1 MPELDA
7 LFWIMTGFAA
17 MAGLMRGFAGFGSA
31 MVLSPL
37 LSHYYSPAAAVL
49 AIAVMEIAVSVQLI
63 PRALP
68 DVQWRFVG
76 PATVAALAGMPL
88 GIWALVAV
96 DPDLIARFV
105 AGVVLAFVLV
115 LASGWRYGGPKRLP
129 VTAAVGLSSGALLT
143 STSVGGP
150 PVLIYMMA
158 GDDPARR
165 VRANIILYF
174 AMLEVIAPFALW
186 LGGAFVTEYAV
197 LGALFCPAYMAGAWL
212 GGRLFRE
219 SSERLYRRVAL
230 VFLSAIAVY
239 GLLG

>member
-1 MPELDA
+1 MPEFDA
-7 LFWIMTGFAA
+7 LFWIMAGFAA

-37 LSHYYSPAAAVL
+37 LAHFYGPATAVL
-49 AIAVMEIAVSVQLI
+49 AIAVMEVAVSVQLV

-76 PATVAALAGMPL
+76 PVTLAALVGMPL
-88 GIWALVAV
+88 GIWALVTV
-96 DPDLIARFV
+96 EPEIIARFV
-105 AGVVLAFVLV
+105 AGLVLLFVLV
-115 LASGWRYGGPKRLP
+115 LAVGWRYRGPKRLP
-129 VTAAVGLSSGALLT
+129 VTIGVGAASGALLT

-165 VRANIILYF
+165 VRANIIVYF
-174 AMLEVIAPFALW
+174 AILEAITPFALW
-186 LGGAFVTEYAV
+186 LGGAFIAEYAV
-197 LGALFCPAYMAGAWL
+197 LGALLCPPYLAGAWL
-212 GGRLFRE
+212 GGRLFRQ
-219 SSERLYRRVAL
+219 SSERLYRRVAM
-230 VFLSAIAVY
+230 VFLSAIALY